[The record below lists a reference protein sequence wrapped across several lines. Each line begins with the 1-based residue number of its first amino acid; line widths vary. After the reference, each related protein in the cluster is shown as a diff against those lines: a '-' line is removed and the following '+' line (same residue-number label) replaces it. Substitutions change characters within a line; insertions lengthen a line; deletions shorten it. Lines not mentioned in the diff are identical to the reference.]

1 MFYRN
6 KSTDRIIYH
15 YLIGKCE
22 QCCGGGERS
31 DEIFTEERP
40 DRRGVGGENVNWSE
54 IIKTRPI
61 KRDGWRGGE

>member
-1 MFYRN
+1 ME
-6 KSTDRIIYH
+6 SVSSV
-15 YLIGKCE
+15 G
-22 QCCGGGERS
+22 GGGERS

-40 DRRGVGGENVNWSE
+40 DSRGVGGENVNWSE